1 MGTAS
6 TMACLTEALG
16 LAPLGTATA
25 PANSSR
31 RLMIAEQAGRLAA
44 RTDLLRPSQV
54 LTRASF
60 ENAIV
65 LLQAIGGSTNA
76 IVHLLAI
83 AGRMHGVDLTLEGVS
98 YTFSPVCPAAN

>member
-1 MGTAS
+1 
-6 TMACLTEALG
+6 MACLTEALG

-31 RLMIAEQAGRLAA
+31 RLMIAEQTGRLAA
-44 RTDLLRPSQV
+44 GKDLLRPSQI
-54 LTRASF
+54 LTRESF

-83 AGRMHGVDLTLEGVS
+83 AGRMKGVNLTLEGEQQGLHHTS
-98 YTFSPVCPAAN
+98 AGIARC